1 MDGIKFEPIGKV
13 KMSRSEYWKMQTLMA
28 RRAMMA
34 VGVSSFIL
42 GATCGMFVA
51 FYLQREDL

>member
-51 FYLQREDL
+51 FYL